1 MSIFLQCWSIM
12 LFREFYLLLTLF
24 LYFRAPEKF
33 ISYRD
38 SLLTRLLKDSLGGN
52 GMSKCNEH
60 LFLYDLVG

>member
-1 MSIFLQCWSIM
+1 M
-12 LFREFYLLLTLF
+12 LFRELFLLLPLF

-52 GMSKCNEH
+52 GMSKFNEH
-60 LFLYDLVG
+60 VFVYDVVG

>member
-1 MSIFLQCWSIM
+1 M
-12 LFREFYLLLTLF
+12 LFREFNLLLTLF

-60 LFLYDLVG
+60 VFLYDLVG